1 MGKTYVVAGAGF
13 KGFCDCLELLK
24 QPNCKIYMIDPA
36 PFFGGV
42 IYSSEV
48 QGFNV
53 DKGVHVF
60 DSIPVD
66 LAEVISEIMD
76 GAVKEIE
83 FVSES
88 AFNGKVTQ
96 GYSLPDLS
104 SMDDVRVKNIITA
117 ELIRSASKDHS
128 KDNFRTLGELFR
140 GHYGETAGSIF
151 AEIFTNIYH
160 IEPDQLEAK
169 ALSQTSLG
177 RMKHLSDEEM
187 LVLKSH
193 PWLDTVL
200 AARRKSHKT
209 KVDDFVSIYPNTGEA
224 MRGWCERTAQWL
236 QDKGVELCLGESVV
250 KLTDQSEKV
259 LVKTTQREIV
269 ADKVIWAND
278 NVKALSSA
286 LGFECDLREYQ
297 HSTSLVL
304 MTMITEADKIKNF
317 TYLQNFDPEAVNYRI
332 ASAGIFSGQIKDDGT
347 SFITCEC
354 PVDSNGDEWKNPDE
368 LADRAW
374 QECKML
380 GIVAQDATLV
390 HRDIAKIPVAFKLP
404 KLGYSE
410 QLNRFRLE
418 IASRSKNVLFRDVTP
433 FYRREIY
440 LDSLGISKLL

>member
-1 MGKTYVVAGAGF
+1 MTKTYVVAGAGF

-24 QPNCKIYMIDPA
+24 QPDCKVYMVDPA

-48 QGFNV
+48 HGFNV

-66 LAEVISEIMD
+66 LADVITEIMG
-76 GAVKEIE
+76 GAVKEID

-104 SMDDVRVKNIITA
+104 SMDDCNIKDAITA
-117 ELIRSASKDHS
+117 ELVKLASEDHS
-128 KDNFRTLGELFR
+128 NDHFRTLRELFDGR
-140 GHYGETAGSIF
+140 YGKTAGSIF
-151 AEIFTNIYH
+151 SKIFENIYH
-160 IEPDQLEAK
+160 VEPNELEAK
-169 ALSQTSLG
+169 ALSQTSMG

-193 PWLDTVL
+193 SWLDTVL
-200 AARRKSHKT
+200 AARRKSLKV
-209 KVDDFVSIYPNTGEA
+209 KVDDFVSIYPDTGEA
-224 MRGWCERTAQWL
+224 MRGWCERTTQWL
-236 QDKGVELCLGESVV
+236 QKKGVELCLGESVV
-250 KLTDQSEKV
+250 KITENSGKAV
-259 LVKTTQREIV
+259 VKTTKREIC

-286 LGFECDLREYQ
+286 MGFECDLSDYQ
-297 HSTSLVL
+297 HRTSLVL
-304 MTMITEADKIKNF
+304 MTMITEADKIKDF

-332 ASAGIFSGQIKDDGT
+332 ASAGIFSGQVKEDGT

-354 PVDSNGDEWKNPDE
+354 PVE
-368 LADRAW
+368 LNSEDWNNAEALAGRAW
-374 QECKML
+374 QECKHL
-380 GIVAQDATLV
+380 GIVSQDATLV
-390 HRDIAKIPVAFKLP
+390 HLDIAKIPVAFKLP

-410 QLNRFRLE
+410 QLDKFRDDVSL
-418 IASRSKNVLFRDVTP
+418 RSKNVLFRDVTP

-440 LDSLGISKLL
+440 LDSLEIGSLL